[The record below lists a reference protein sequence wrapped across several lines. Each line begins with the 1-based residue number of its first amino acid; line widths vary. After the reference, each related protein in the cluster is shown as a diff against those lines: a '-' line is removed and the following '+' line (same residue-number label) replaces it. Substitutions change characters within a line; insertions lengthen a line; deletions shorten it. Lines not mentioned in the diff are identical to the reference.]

1 MFVFLSLF
9 LSLVVSVYVYRRR
22 GLALV
27 LLMQSHKRNLIQSAV
42 VRGESLVSVRCL
54 FTARRILPVNKAKN
68 YDPYLKGRFIQNDKF
83 CHLFTVMLFQ
93 RMSYFFSVKHK
104 RYFAKCLSPYV

>member
-22 GLALV
+22 GPALV

-42 VRGESLVSVRCL
+42 VRGELLVSVRCL
-54 FTARRILPVNKAKN
+54 FIARRILPVNKANN
-68 YDPYLKGRFIQNDKF
+68 YDPYLKGQFNQNDKF
-83 CHLFTVMLFQ
+83 CHLFTLMLFQ
-93 RMSYFFSVKHK
+93 RMSSFFSVELK
-104 RYFAKCLSPYV
+104 RYFAECLSPYI